1 MSAAISLRLPAR
13 PENVA
18 VVRQAL
24 TGLGDAYDLDPEL
37 LGDIKTAVTEA
48 CNNVV
53 LHAYPDDE
61 GLVEMEASSDGEH
74 TDVIVRDFG
83 AGIQPR
89 SFTEERTLGLGLPL
103 IATLSSKFEIRGGGP
118 DLGIEVDMTFSAT
131 DARERRERLGIEHAT
146 TTDHPFEAP
155 RAAGLLIQPGP
166 LVASVASRVTAILA
180 ARADFPLDRL
190 ADAVLVSDAIAAHAS
205 DYIAGTDVGIV
216 IEDGEGTLD
225 FRVGPL
231 HDGGGEGLLREMEVP
246 GLGQSLERLVDEV
259 KVQRGDG
266 VPGTAQSVA
275 NAEFLS
281 LRIGKAHAPRPATAD
296 RA

>member
-1 MSAAISLRLPAR
+1 MSAAVSLRLPAR

-53 LHAYPDDE
+53 LHAYPEAE
-61 GLVEMEASSDGEH
+61 GLVEVEADCDGEH

-89 SFTEERTLGLGLPL
+89 SFTEERTLGFGLPL

-118 DLGIEVDMTFSAT
+118 DLGIEVDMTFSAA
-131 DARERRERLGIEHAT
+131 DARERRERLGMERDTA
-146 TTDHPFEAP
+146 DHPFAAP

-205 DYIAGTDVGIV
+205 DYISGSDVGLV
-216 IEDGEGTLD
+216 IEDGDGTLD

-231 HDGGGEGLLREMEVP
+231 HEGGGEALLQQMEVP

-259 KVQRGDG
+259 KVERGAG
-266 VPGTAQSVA
+266 VPGTADSVA
-275 NAEFLS
+275 DAEFLS
-281 LRIGKAHAPRPATAD
+281 LRIGKSHLREPAAAD

>member
-1 MSAAISLRLPAR
+1 MSAAVSLRLPAR

-53 LHAYPDDE
+53 LHAYPDSDD
-61 GLVEMEASSDGEH
+61 GIVEVEASSDGEH
-74 TDVIVRDFG
+74 TDVVVRDFG

-103 IATLSSKFEIRGGGP
+103 IATLSSRFEIRGGGT
-118 DLGIEVDMTFSAT
+118 DLGLEVDMTFSAA
-131 DARERRERLGIEHAT
+131 DADGRRERAGLMRRAAE
-146 TTDHPFEAP
+146 HPFSSP

-166 LVASVASRVTAILA
+166 LVASVSSRVTAILA

-205 DYIAGTDVGIV
+205 DYIAGSDVGLV
-216 IEDGEGTLD
+216 IEDGDGTLD

-231 HDGGGEGLLREMEVP
+231 HEGGGESLLREMEVP
-246 GLGQSLERLVDEV
+246 GLGHSLERLVDTV
-259 KVQRGDG
+259 SVDRGDG
-266 VPGTAQSVA
+266 VPGTADSVA
-275 NAEFLS
+275 DAEFLS
-281 LRIGKAHAPRPATAD
+281 LRIGRS
-296 RA
+296 

>member
-1 MSAAISLRLPAR
+1 MSAAVSLRLPAR

-53 LHAYPDDE
+53 LHAYPDSE
-61 GLVEMEASSDGEH
+61 GMVEIEADPDGEH

-89 SFTEERTLGLGLPL
+89 VHRGAHSRPRAAPDRDALEPVRDPWWRAGPGL
-103 IATLSSKFEIRGGGP
+103 
-118 DLGIEVDMTFSAT
+118 EVDMTFSAG
-131 DARERRERLGIEHAT
+131 DARERRGASGLSDPA
-146 TTDHPFEAP
+146 DHPFVAP

-180 ARADFPLDRL
+180 ARATSRSTAWLTRAGQRCDC
-190 ADAVLVSDAIAAHAS
+190 AHAS
-205 DYIAGTDVGIV
+205 DYISGSDVGLV
-216 IEDGEGTLD
+216 IEDGEGHSIP
-225 FRVGPL
+225 R
-231 HDGGGEGLLREMEVP
+231 
-246 GLGQSLERLVDEV
+246 
-259 KVQRGDG
+259 
-266 VPGTAQSVA
+266 
-275 NAEFLS
+275 
-281 LRIGKAHAPRPATAD
+281 RPAS
-296 RA
+296 RGRR

>member
-1 MSAAISLRLPAR
+1 MSAAVSLRLPAR

-24 TGLGDAYDLDPEL
+24 TGMGDAYDLDPEL

-61 GLVEMEASSDGEH
+61 GLVEIEADSDGEH

-103 IATLSSKFEIRGGGP
+103 IATLSSRFEIRGGGP
-118 DLGIEVDMTFSAT
+118 ELGIEVDMTFSAS
-131 DARERRERLGIEHAT
+131 DARERRERFVSERESI
-146 TTDHPFEAP
+146 DHPFEAP

-190 ADAVLVSDAIAAHAS
+190 ADAVLVSDAIAANAS
-205 DYIAGTDVGIV
+205 DYISGPDVGIV
-216 IEDGEGTLD
+216 IEDGDGTLD

-231 HDGGGEGLLREMEVP
+231 HEGGGEALLQQMEVP

-259 KVQRGDG
+259 KVERGAG
-266 VPGTAQSVA
+266 VPGTADSVA
-275 NAEFLS
+275 DAEFLS
-281 LRIGKAHAPRPATAD
+281 LRIGKSHLREPAAAD

>member
-1 MSAAISLRLPAR
+1 MSAAVSLRLPAR

-53 LHAYPDDE
+53 LHAYPDEE
-61 GLVEMEASSDGEH
+61 GLVEVEANSDGEH

-103 IATLSSKFEIRGGGP
+103 IATLSSKFEIRGGAP
-118 DLGIEVDMTFSAT
+118 DLGIEVDMTFSAA
-131 DARERRERLGIEHAT
+131 DARERREWVGMEREPGE
-146 TTDHPFEAP
+146 HPFDAP

-205 DYIAGTDVGIV
+205 DYISGSDVGLV
-216 IEDGEGTLD
+216 IEDGDGTLD

-231 HDGGGEGLLREMEVP
+231 HQGGGEGLLREMEVP
-246 GLGQSLERLVDEV
+246 GLGHSLERLVDEI
-259 KVQRGDG
+259 KVERGEG
-266 VPGTAQSVA
+266 VPGTADSVA
-275 NAEFLS
+275 DAEFLS
-281 LRIGKAHAPRPATAD
+281 LRIGKTHASRPTTAD

>member
-1 MSAAISLRLPAR
+1 MSAAVSLRLPAR

-24 TGLGDAYDLDPEL
+24 TGLGDAYDIDPEL

-53 LHAYPDDE
+53 LHAYPESE
-61 GLVEMEASSDGEH
+61 GLVEVEADSDGEH
-74 TDVIVRDFG
+74 TDVVVRDFG

-89 SFTEERTLGLGLPL
+89 AFTEERTLGLGLPL
-103 IATLSSKFEIRGGGP
+103 IATLSSRFEIRGSP
-118 DLGIEVDMTFSAT
+118 DVGLEVDMTFSAA
-131 DARERRERLGIEHAT
+131 DARERRARAGFERGDFE
-146 TTDHPFEAP
+146 HPFDAP

-166 LVASVASRVTAILA
+166 LVASVSSRVTAILA

-205 DYIAGTDVGIV
+205 DYISGSDVGLV
-216 IEDGEGTLD
+216 IEDGDGTLD

-231 HDGGGEGLLREMEVP
+231 HEGGGEGLLQQMEVP
-246 GLGQSLERLVDEV
+246 GLQSLQRLVDEV
-259 KVQRGDG
+259 KVERGEG
-266 VPGTAQSVA
+266 VPGTAESVA
-275 NAEFLS
+275 DAEFLS
-281 LRIGKAHAPRPATAD
+281 LRIGKG
-296 RA
+296 

>member
-1 MSAAISLRLPAR
+1 MSAAVSLRLPAR

-61 GLVEMEASSDGEH
+61 GLVEVEADCDGEH
-74 TDVIVRDFG
+74 TDVVVRDFG

-89 SFTEERTLGLGLPL
+89 SFSEERTLGLGLPL
-103 IATLSSKFEIRGGGP
+103 IATLSSRFEIRGGGP
-118 DLGIEVDMTFSAT
+118 EQGIEVDMTFSAA
-131 DARERRERLGIEHAT
+131 DARERRERLVAERDPV
-146 TTDHPFEAP
+146 DHPFDAP

-205 DYIAGTDVGIV
+205 DYISGSDVGLV
-216 IEDGEGTLD
+216 IEDGDGTLD

-231 HDGGGEGLLREMEVP
+231 HDGGGEALLREMEVP
-246 GLGQSLERLVDEV
+246 GIGHSLERLVDEV
-259 KVQRGDG
+259 KVERGEG

-275 NAEFLS
+275 DAEFLS
-281 LRIGKAHAPRPATAD
+281 LRIGKSHASRPTTAD
-296 RA
+296 HA

>member
-1 MSAAISLRLPAR
+1 MSAAVSLRLPAR

-61 GLVEMEASSDGEH
+61 GMVDVEADSDGEH
-74 TDVIVRDFG
+74 TDVTVRDFG

-89 SFTEERTLGLGLPL
+89 GFTEERSLGLGLPL
-103 IATLSSKFEIRGGGP
+103 IATLSSRFEIRGGAP
-118 DLGIEVDMTFSAT
+118 DMGLEVDMTFSAA
-131 DARERRERLGIEHAT
+131 DARERRERLGVQRDPA
-146 TTDHPFEAP
+146 DHPFASS
-155 RAAGLLIQPGP
+155 RAAVLLIQPGP

-190 ADAVLVSDAIAAHAS
+190 ADAVLVSDAISEHAS
-205 DYIAGTDVGIV
+205 DYISGSDVGLV
-216 IEDGEGTLD
+216 IEDGDGTLH

-231 HDGGGEGLLREMEVP
+231 HEGGGEGLLREMEVP

-259 KVQRGDG
+259 RVERGEG
-266 VPGTAQSVA
+266 VPGAAESLA
-275 NAEFLS
+275 DAEFLS
-281 LRIGKAHAPRPATAD
+281 LRIGKSHVSRPAAPD
-296 RA
+296 LV

>member
-1 MSAAISLRLPAR
+1 MSAAVSLRLPAR

-53 LHAYPDDE
+53 LHAYPEGE
-61 GLVEMEASSDGEH
+61 GLVEVEAGSDGEH
-74 TDVIVRDFG
+74 TDVVVRDFG

-131 DARERRERLGIEHAT
+131 DARERRERLDTERGAV
-146 TTDHPFEAP
+146 DHPFAAP

-216 IEDGEGTLD
+216 IEDGDGTLD

-231 HDGGGEGLLREMEVP
+231 HEGGGEGLLREMEVP
-246 GLGQSLERLVDEV
+246 GLGHSLERLVDEV
-259 KVQRGDG
+259 KVERGDG
-266 VPGTAQSVA
+266 VPGTAESVA
-275 NAEFLS
+275 DAEFLS
-281 LRIGKAHAPRPATAD
+281 LRIGKAHAPRPTTAD

>member
-1 MSAAISLRLPAR
+1 MSAAVSLRLPAR

-24 TGLGDAYDLDPEL
+24 TGMGDAYDLDPEL

-53 LHAYPDDE
+53 LHAYPEDE
-61 GLVEMEASSDGEH
+61 GMVEIEADSDGEH

-103 IATLSSKFEIRGGGP
+103 IATLSSRFEIRGGGP
-118 DLGIEVDMTFSAT
+118 ELGIEVDMSFAAA
-131 DARERRERLGIEHAT
+131 DARERRERFVSERDPI
-146 TTDHPFEAP
+146 DHPFEAP

-205 DYIAGTDVGIV
+205 DYISGTDVGIV
-216 IEDGEGTLD
+216 IEDGDGTLD

-231 HDGGGEGLLREMEVP
+231 HEGGGEALLRQMEVP

-259 KVQRGDG
+259 KVERGAG
-266 VPGTAQSVA
+266 VPGTADSVA
-275 NAEFLS
+275 DAEFLS
-281 LRIGKAHAPRPATAD
+281 LRIGKSHSREPAAAD

>member
-1 MSAAISLRLPAR
+1 MSPAVSLRLPAR

-53 LHAYPDDE
+53 LHAYPDED
-61 GLVEMEASSDGEH
+61 GLVEVEADSDGEH

-118 DLGIEVDMTFSAT
+118 DLGIEVDMTFSAA
-131 DARERRERLGIEHAT
+131 DARERRERVISGRESA
-146 TTDHPFEAP
+146 DHPFDAP

-205 DYIAGTDVGIV
+205 DYIAGSDVGLV
-216 IEDGEGTLD
+216 IEDGDGTLD

-231 HDGGGEGLLREMEVP
+231 HEGGGEGLLREMEVP

-259 KVQRGDG
+259 RVERGEG
-266 VPGTAQSVA
+266 VPGTAESVA
-275 NAEFLS
+275 DAEFLS
-281 LRIGKAHAPRPATAD
+281 LRIGKAHASRPTTAD

>member
-1 MSAAISLRLPAR
+1 MSAAVSLRLPAR

-53 LHAYPDDE
+53 LHAYPDGE
-61 GLVEMEASSDGEH
+61 GIVEIEADSDGEH

-89 SFTEERTLGLGLPL
+89 SFSEERTLGLGLPL
-103 IATLSSKFEIRGGGP
+103 IATLSSRFEIRGGDP
-118 DLGIEVDMTFSAT
+118 ALGIEVDMTFSAA
-131 DARERRERLGIEHAT
+131 DARERRERIGFDREAA
-146 TTDHPFEAP
+146 HPFETP

-190 ADAVLVSDAIAAHAS
+190 ADAVLVSDAISAHAS
-205 DYIAGTDVGIV
+205 DYIAGSDVGLV
-216 IEDGEGTLD
+216 IEDGDGTLD

-231 HDGGGEGLLREMEVP
+231 HEGGGESLLREMEVP
-246 GLGQSLERLVDEV
+246 GLHSLERLVDEV
-259 KVQRGDG
+259 KVERGDG
-266 VPGTAQSVA
+266 LPGTADSVA
-275 NAEFLS
+275 DAEFLS
-281 LRIGKAHAPRPATAD
+281 LRIGKE
-296 RA
+296 

>member
-1 MSAAISLRLPAR
+1 MSAAVSLRLPAR

-24 TGLGDAYDLDPEL
+24 TGMGDAYDLDPEL

-61 GLVEMEASSDGEH
+61 GLVEIEADSDGEH

-103 IATLSSKFEIRGGGP
+103 IATLSSRFEIRGGGP
-118 DLGIEVDMTFSAT
+118 ELGIEVDMTFSAA
-131 DARERRERLGIEHAT
+131 DARERRERFASERDPI
-146 TTDHPFEAP
+146 DHPFSAP

-205 DYIAGTDVGIV
+205 DYISGPDVGIV
-216 IEDGEGTLD
+216 IEDGDGTLD

-231 HDGGGEGLLREMEVP
+231 HEGGGEALLRQMEVP

-259 KVQRGDG
+259 KVQHGSG
-266 VPGTAQSVA
+266 VPGTADSVA
-275 NAEFLS
+275 DAEFLS
-281 LRIGKAHAPRPATAD
+281 LRIGKSHLREPAAAD

>member
-1 MSAAISLRLPAR
+1 MSAAVSLRLPAR

-53 LHAYPDDE
+53 LHAYPDEE
-61 GLVEMEASSDGEH
+61 GLVEVEADSDGEH
-74 TDVIVRDFG
+74 TDVVVRDFG

-103 IATLSSKFEIRGGGP
+103 IATLSSKFEIRGGAP
-118 DLGIEVDMTFSAT
+118 DLGIEVDMTFSAA
-131 DARERRERLGIEHAT
+131 DARERRDRISMDREPAE
-146 TTDHPFEAP
+146 HPFDAP
-155 RAAGLLIQPGP
+155 RAAGLMIQPGP

-205 DYIAGTDVGIV
+205 DYISGSDVGLV
-216 IEDGEGTLD
+216 IEDGAGTLD

-231 HDGGGEGLLREMEVP
+231 HQGGGEGLLREMEVP

-259 KVQRGDG
+259 KIERGEG
-266 VPGTAQSVA
+266 VPGASDSVA
-275 NAEFLS
+275 DAEFLS
-281 LRIGKAHAPRPATAD
+281 LRIGKSHAPRPTTAD
-296 RA
+296 RV

>member
-1 MSAAISLRLPAR
+1 MSAAVSLRLPAR

-24 TGLGDAYDLDPEL
+24 TGLGDAYDIDPEL

-53 LHAYPDDE
+53 LHAYPDEDE
-61 GLVEMEASSDGEH
+61 GILEVEASSDGEH
-74 TDVIVRDFG
+74 TDVVVRDFG

-103 IATLSSKFEIRGGGP
+103 IATLSSRFEIRGGSP
-118 DLGIEVDMTFSAT
+118 DLGLEVDMTFSAA
-131 DARERRERLGIEHAT
+131 DAEERRERAGLMRRVA
-146 TTDHPFEAP
+146 DHPFSAP

-166 LVASVASRVTAILA
+166 LVASVSSRVTAILA

-205 DYIAGTDVGIV
+205 DYIAGTDVGLV
-216 IEDGEGTLD
+216 IEDGDGTLD

-231 HDGGGEGLLREMEVP
+231 HEGGGESLLRQMEVP
-246 GLGQSLERLVDEV
+246 GIGHSLERLVDTV
-259 KVQRGDG
+259 RVDRGDG
-266 VPGTAQSVA
+266 VPGTADSVA
-275 NAEFLS
+275 DAEFLS
-281 LRIGKAHAPRPATAD
+281 LRIGRS
-296 RA
+296 